1 MTLSRYK
8 VGYDGKTAYGR
19 RKGRKCNL
27 EAVPI
32 GEKVWY
38 KQIRKNK
45 WRKHRMESEE
55 NEGIWLGHART
66 SNEVLIGTP
75 EGVVRAY
82 SISRKPEDQQ
92 WDGPTIL
99 AITGTP
105 AQPDPSKDGIEI
117 PIRIR
122 FDTAEEGEVIETRQK
137 EEEIR
142 RMRITQEVLGKY
154 G

>member
-1 MTLSRYK
+1 
-8 VGYDGKTAYGR
+8 
-19 RKGRKCNL
+19 
-27 EAVPI
+27 
-32 GEKVWY
+32 
-38 KQIRKNK
+38 
-45 WRKHRMESEE
+45 MESEE

-66 SNEVLIGTP
+66 SNEVLIGAP

-92 WDGPTIL
+92 WDGPTVL
-99 AITGTP
+99 ASKRTP

-142 RMRITQEVLGKY
+142 RMRITQELLDK
-154 G
+154 